1 MRTTVNIDDHL
12 LSEAKKQA
20 LESGSTLNRVIE
32 DALRRTLST
41 NRKIKKNKVT
51 LVTVRG
57 TGLRHGVNL
66 DDNQSL
72 LDIMDE

>member
-1 MRTTVNIDDHL
+1 MRTTVNIDEHL

-32 DALRRTLST
+32 DALRKTLLT
-41 NRKIKKNKVT
+41 KKYIKKNKVS
-51 LVTVRG
+51 LVTAGRS
-57 TGLRHGVNL
+57 GLRHGVNL

>member
-1 MRTTVNIDDHL
+1 MRTTVNIDDRL

-20 LESGSTLNRVIE
+20 LESGCTLNRVIE
-32 DALRRTLST
+32 DALRRTLSGKV
-41 NRKIKKNKVT
+41 NKKRNI
-51 LVTVRG
+51 TVLETVNG
-57 TGLRHGVNL
+57 SGLRHGVNL